1 MKGPLQ
7 TIDLSNDEE
16 EGIGQ
21 TCLFFFH
28 RIFSKV
34 PAGV

>member
-16 EGIGQ
+16 EGDSSEMSLVLLSDLQ
-21 TCLFFFH
+21 
-28 RIFSKV
+28 
-34 PAGV
+34 